1 MTITCDGEKWIS
13 TKVFGR
19 RAYAAAALAL
29 AAFCLASPAEARVP
43 AFSAACPGR
52 VDVQADNGG
61 RIFINGQPARV
72 RPFNNRSYEARLG
85 PIVVS
90 VAVGPGGRLDVSS
103 RMRGAGNGMCQ
114 VRPPRMEPMA
124 PGGRMPPMQDGFG
137 GRMPPMQGDSGGR
150 MPPMQGDLGGRPGD
164 NGPGRPDFNGPIDQM
179 AAACRDQASA
189 QFRVRPSEIVTNRPF
204 PDGRRFVIP
213 GSFPDRGHSA
223 TFACTFDGK
232 GRLLSVR

>member
-1 MTITCDGEKWIS
+1 MTIACDSGLRIS
-13 TKVFGR
+13 SRKAGR
-19 RAYAAAALAL
+19 RTIYAAASLAL

-52 VDVQADNGG
+52 IDVQADNGG

-90 VAVGPGGRLDVSS
+90 VNVGPGGRLDVSS
-103 RMRGAGNGMCQ
+103 RMRGTGNGMCQ

-137 GRMPPMQGDSGGR
+137 GRMPPMQGDLGGR
-150 MPPMQGDLGGRPGD
+150 PSDNGPGRPGD
-164 NGPGRPDFNGPIDQM
+164 NGPMGQM
-179 AAACRDQASA
+179 AAVCRDQASA

-204 PDGRRFVIP
+204 PAGRRFVMP
-213 GSFPDRGHSA
+213 GSFPDRGHPA